1 MMVTKKDGSM
11 EEFDK
16 EKIKRACLKAGVAPD
31 VAENVA
37 NEIANLVHEGM
48 TTEEIRVLVISRLR
62 KADPACVQKWMDYEK
77 NK

>member
-1 MMVTKKDGSM
+1 MLVVKKDGSM

-16 EKIKRACLKAGVAPD
+16 EKIRRSCLNAGVAPD
-31 VAENVA
+31 VAENIT
-37 NEIANLVHEGM
+37 NEIANLVYENM
-48 TTEEIRVLVISRLR
+48 TTEEIRVLILSRLR